1 MRVLFRKSYMQDIR
15 LFRDWTQAFWYL
27 LLLTLAL
34 AAPLYLDGYFLDEL
48 SFVYI
53 YAIAGLG
60 LMILTGF
67 SGQVSFGQA
76 AFVAIGAYAHT
87 ILMSRFGVPF
97 ILSLPVATLITGMA
111 GLVIG
116 RICSRMHGLYLA
128 IATLSV
134 AIVTERLIGG
144 GGDFTGGH
152 RGLPVP
158 GIDIF
163 GIAIDE
169 SWKTYLLNLTIFIAA
184 ILMVRNLMR
193 TRSGRAMIAIRDSEV
208 SARALGTEVAFFKAY
223 AFFLAAAFAGLAGAL
238 LAHAFFYITP
248 ETFGM
253 SESIRLLLMIV
264 VGGLGTIHGAVFG
277 AFFIVLLPTV
287 LSWVKV
293 VLPTTIASSSGF
305 DSLAFGII
313 LLVFILF
320 EPDGLYG
327 RWQKIHHYLDVFP
340 MYKRRS
346 FQRQKSFLKT
356 GRLK

>member
-305 DSLAFGII
+305 DSLAFGMI

>member
-1 MRVLFRKSYMQDIR
+1 MRVLFRKSYKQDIR
-15 LFRDWTQAFWYL
+15 LFRDRTQAFWYL
-27 LLLTLAL
+27 LFLCIAL
-34 AAPLYLDGYFLDEL
+34 AAPLFLDGYFLDEL

-87 ILMSRFGVPF
+87 ILLSRYGVPW
-97 ILSLPVATLITGMA
+97 ILSLPLAALITGLV
-111 GLVIG
+111 GLAIG
-116 RICSRMHGLYLA
+116 RICGRMHGLYLA
-128 IATLSV
+128 IATLSI

-163 GIAIDE
+163 GIAIDQ
-169 SWKTYLLNLTIFIAA
+169 SWKTYLLNLALFVGA
-184 ILMVRNLMR
+184 ILMTRNLLR
-193 TRSGRAMIAIRDSEV
+193 TRSGRALIAIRDSEV
-208 SARALGTEVAFFKAY
+208 SARSLGTNVAFYKAY
-223 AFFLAAAFAGLAGAL
+223 AFFLSAVFAGLAGGL
-238 LAHAFFYITP
+238 LAHAFYYVTP

-253 SESIRLLLMIV
+253 GESIRLLLMIV
-264 VGGLGTIHGAVFG
+264 VGGIGTIHGAIFG

-293 VLPTTIASSSGF
+293 LLPGAIATSGGF
-305 DSLAFGII
+305 DSLAFGMI
-313 LLVFILF
+313 LLGFILF

-327 RWQKIHHYLDVFP
+327 RWVKIHHYFNVFP

-346 FQRQKSFLKT
+346 FQRQKTFLKT
-356 GRLK
+356 ERLK

>member
-1 MRVLFRKSYMQDIR
+1 MRVLFRKSYKQDIR
-15 LFRDWTQAFWYL
+15 LFRDRTQAFWYL
-27 LLLTLAL
+27 LFLCIAL
-34 AAPLYLDGYFLDEL
+34 AAPLFLDGYFLDEL

-87 ILMSRFGVPF
+87 ILLSRYGVPW
-97 ILSLPVATLITGMA
+97 ILSLPLAALITGLV
-111 GLVIG
+111 GLAIG
-116 RICSRMHGLYLA
+116 RMHGLYLA
-128 IATLSV
+128 IATLSI

-163 GIAIDE
+163 GIAIDQ
-169 SWKTYLLNLTIFIAA
+169 SWKTYLLNLALFVGA
-184 ILMVRNLMR
+184 ILMTRNLLR
-193 TRSGRAMIAIRDSEV
+193 TRSGRALIAIRDSEV
-208 SARALGTEVAFFKAY
+208 SARSLGTNVAFYKAY
-223 AFFLAAAFAGLAGAL
+223 AFFLSAVFAGLAGGL
-238 LAHAFFYITP
+238 LAHAFYYITP

-253 SESIRLLLMIV
+253 GESIRLLLMIV
-264 VGGLGTIHGAVFG
+264 VGGIGTIHGAIFG

-293 VLPTTIASSSGF
+293 LLPGAIATSGGF
-305 DSLAFGII
+305 DSLAFGMI
-313 LLVFILF
+313 LLGFILF

-327 RWQKIHHYLDVFP
+327 RWVKIHHYFNVFP

-346 FQRQKSFLKT
+346 FQRQKTFLKT
-356 GRLK
+356 ERLK

>member
-327 RWQKIHHYLDVFP
+327 RCQKIHHYLDVFP